1 LVKKRVKSFILEGKA
16 PDKIPVRT
24 HVIGY
29 GDNIVDV
36 ADRCTAPVRRPGDVI
51 LVTSKVVS
59 LCQGRTVPFD
69 DLRVG
74 FWARVLWRF
83 VTKPV
88 YGFGAVGIPDKM
100 QAAIDLVGL
109 PRIMFAAACAA
120 VARLFRRRG
129 VFYEITG
136 HGVAEIDGT
145 RKQSFEPLIRLIVY
159 GPADGDATAEAIK
172 KRAGCE
178 AAIIDAGDYGNCD
191 CLGRSAGVAREDVE
205 RWCTDNPLGQQLEQT
220 PLGLLRVEI

>member
-1 LVKKRVKSFILEGKA
+1 MAEVE
-16 PDKIPVRT
+16 KIPVRT
-24 HVIGY
+24 HVVGY
-29 GDNIVDV
+29 GDSIVEVVDKY
-36 ADRCTAPVRRPGDVI
+36 TAPVRKAGDTI
-51 LVTSKVVS
+51 LVTSKIVS

-83 VTKPV
+83 VSKPP
-88 YGFGAVGIPDKM
+88 YGFGAVGIPEKM

-109 PRIMFAAACAA
+109 PRVLWAAFLSAITK
-120 VARLFRRRG
+120 LFRRRG

-159 GPADGDATAEAIK
+159 GPAEGDALAEAIK
-172 KRAGCE
+172 ARTGCE
-178 AAIIDAGDYGNCD
+178 TAIIDAGDYGACD
-191 CLGRSAGVAREDVE
+191 CLGHSAGVEPKWVE
-205 RWCTDNPLGQQLEQT
+205 GNCTDNPLGQQLEQT
-220 PLGLLRVEI
+220 PVGLLRVTG

>member
-1 LVKKRVKSFILEGKA
+1 MAEVE
-16 PDKIPVRT
+16 KIPVRT
-24 HVIGY
+24 HVVGY
-29 GDNIVDV
+29 GDSIVGVVDKY
-36 ADRCTAPVRRPGDVI
+36 TAPVRKAGDTI
-51 LVTSKVVS
+51 LVTSKIVS

-83 VTKPV
+83 VSKPP
-88 YGFGAVGIPDKM
+88 YGFGAVGIPEKM

-109 PRIMFAAACAA
+109 PRVLWAALLSAITK
-120 VARLFRRRG
+120 LFRRRG

-159 GPADGDATAEAIK
+159 GPAEGDALAEAIK
-172 KRAGCE
+172 ARTGCE
-178 AAIIDAGDYGNCD
+178 TAIIDAGDYGACD
-191 CLGRSAGVAREDVE
+191 CLGHSAGVEPGWVE
-205 RWCTDNPLGQQLEQT
+205 GNCTDNPLGQQLEQT
-220 PLGLLRVEI
+220 PVGLLRVKG

>member
-1 LVKKRVKSFILEGKA
+1 MAEIE
-16 PDKIPVRT
+16 KIPVRT

-29 GDNIVDV
+29 GDNILDV
-36 ADRCTAPVRRPGDVI
+36 VEEYTRPVRRPGDTI
-51 LVTSKVVS
+51 LVTSKVLS

-83 VTKPV
+83 VSKPV
-88 YGFGAVGIPDKM
+88 YGFGAVGIPEKM

-109 PRIMFAAACAA
+109 PRVLWAALLSA
-120 VARLFRRRG
+120 VTKPFGRRG

-159 GPADGDATAEAIK
+159 GPAEGNAVAEAI
-172 KRAGCE
+172 RARTGCE
-178 AAIIDAGDYGNCD
+178 AAIIDAGDYGDCD
-191 CLGRSAGVAREDVE
+191 CLGHSAAVDPRAVE
-205 RWCTDNPLGQQLEQT
+205 GNCTDNPLGQQLEQT
-220 PLGLLRVEI
+220 PVGLLRVRG

>member
-1 LVKKRVKSFILEGKA
+1 MAEVE
-16 PDKIPVRT
+16 KIPVRT
-24 HVIGY
+24 HVVGY
-29 GDNIVDV
+29 GDSIVEVVDKY
-36 ADRCTAPVRRPGDVI
+36 TAPVRKAGDTI
-51 LVTSKVVS
+51 LVTSKIVA

-83 VTKPV
+83 VSKPP
-88 YGFGAVGIPDKM
+88 YGFGAVGIPEKM

-109 PRIMFAAACAA
+109 PRVLWAAFLSAITK
-120 VARLFRRRG
+120 LLGRRG

-159 GPADGDATAEAIK
+159 GPAEGDALAEAIK
-172 KRAGCE
+172 ARTGCE
-178 AAIIDAGDYGNCD
+178 TAIIDAGDYGACD
-191 CLGRSAGVAREDVE
+191 CLGHSVGVEPKWVE
-205 RWCTDNPLGQQLEQT
+205 GNCTDNPLGQQLEQT
-220 PLGLLRVEI
+220 PVGLLRVTG